1 MFVCTNLLRTIE
13 EQLASFPDIPPSV
26 ESGANP
32 TRAAQAAHVRAGE
45 KVIVQAQKKEVL
57 QLMMNLDSDAEGDK
71 DEEYF

>member
-13 EQLASFPDIPPSV
+13 EQLASFPEIPPSM
-26 ESGANP
+26 EGANP

-45 KVIVQAQKKEVL
+45 KAIVQAQKKDIL